1 MMGASMA
8 GVTLEQA
15 RAAKTA
21 ALQYFEKLGTV
32 VGAGVTRVDD
42 DYAVKINLREPL
54 ADGVD
59 VPAEI
64 DGVPVRVEV
73 VGPIRKR

>member
-1 MMGASMA
+1 MA

-15 RAAKTA
+15 RAAKAA
-21 ALQYFEKLGTV
+21 ALRYFEQVGTV
-32 VGAGVTRVDD
+32 VGVGVTRIDA

-54 ADGVD
+54 PEHVT